1 MKVDLM
7 VVYSIILGAA
17 SLITAFKV
25 IGDIIKKPSQ
35 KFKKIDNLEKRV
47 EKLEMDNSKIEDV
60 IKKIDNLIVLQ
71 YNQNCSIKS
80 SLEERKLLIRSN
92 KALIKAVSSLL
103 KNANMDSRIKQEL
116 TDAET
121 ELDNFIIGESHKNSL
136 DDDFKG
142 NR

>member
-7 VVYSIILGAA
+7 VVYSVILGAA
-17 SLITAFKV
+17 SLVTAIKV

-35 KFKKIDNLEKRV
+35 KFKKIDDLEERV
-47 EKLEMDNSKIEDV
+47 EKLESDNSKIEEI
-60 IKKIDNLIVLQ
+60 IKKVDSLIVLQ

-80 SLEERKLLIRSN
+80 SLEERELLIRSN

-103 KNANMDSRIKQEL
+103 KDADMDPRIRQEL
-116 TDAET
+116 INAET
-121 ELDNFIIGESHKNSL
+121 DLDNFVINESHKNSL
-136 DDDFKG
+136 NDDFKG